1 MKAVLLTNPASLD
14 REPLRIEDVA
24 DPKPGRDEIVMR
36 VRACGVC
43 RSNLHMIEGDWLDSG
58 TPSMLPIIPGH
69 EVVGVIEAI
78 GEDVEHLAVG
88 DRVGVQPLWWTCG
101 VCRYC
106 RSGVEQRCQRKQITG
121 EMVNGGYAELM
132 LAKAEF
138 AHRVPDTLT
147 DVEAAPL
154 FCPGITAYGSVAK
167 VHATPASTI
176 AVFGIGGV
184 GHVALQFAAL
194 TGAHTVAVSRGSAHL
209 ELAKELGAA
218 EVVDASGGDAGAQLR
233 RRGGVDAALVFAP
246 SDHAVAQ
253 AIEAVRPGG
262 IVVLGINATIGAFP
276 FADEK
281 TIVGSLLGSRQMME
295 EVLQIAAS
303 GRIHVV
309 AEQLPL
315 EQASE
320 ALRRLKA
327 GTVTGRQVVVP

>member
-1 MKAVLLTNPASLD
+1 MKAVLLTNPAPLD

-262 IVVLGINATIGAFP
+262 IVVLGINATIGPFP

-281 TIVGSLLGSRQMME
+281 TVVGSLLGSRQMME